1 MRPIIPPATANL
13 NHHYQPHKANK
24 NFIIDNIKSINS
36 NNIDKIKLNEPS
48 YKKQYKFNV
57 NIPYLPSK
65 ESKITKEIEKQK
77 PITSINRTK
86 LEDIKTID
94 SFVRRIKE
102 ENIQYITKDNRGY
115 IHQGFLN
122 TATKG
127 KPSTLYLDST
137 NCLGHGF
144 YGTAYRVGN
153 FVIKVPF
160 YDIYE
165 INPQSDVN
173 RCSSLLNKLNKN
185 INFSRAITLDN
196 GKDILISR
204 YVSGKNIID
213 DDAYN
218 FVKQKGHIIFDYG
231 SNGNVK
237 VDDNGKKYVI
247 DADLIAQPTELKRYP
262 SLGTLNIQ
270 KVYKNIFIEKPLCAN
285 EKKPLYYS
293 EIEDLLP
300 SK

>member
-1 MRPIIPPATANL
+1 MRPIIPPVTANL
-13 NHHYQPHKANK
+13 NHHYHPQKVNK

-36 NNIDKIKLNEPS
+36 NNINKIKVNEPS
-48 YKKQYKFNV
+48 YQKQYKFNV
-57 NIPYLPSK
+57 DIPYLSLEEGK
-65 ESKITKEIEKQK
+65 TTNQIKKQK
-77 PITSINRTK
+77 PITTINRTK

-94 SFVRRIKE
+94 SFIRRIKE

-115 IHQGFLN
+115 IHQGVLN

-127 KPSTLYLDST
+127 KPTTLYLDST
-137 NCLGHGF
+137 NYLGHGF

-173 RCSSLLNKLNKN
+173 RCSDLLNKLNKN
-185 INFSRAITLDN
+185 MNFSRAITLDN

-262 SLGTLNIQ
+262 SLGTLNIR
-270 KVYKNIFIEKPLCAN
+270 KAYKNIFIKNPLKNN
-285 EKKPLYYS
+285 EIEPLYYP
-293 EIEDLLP
+293 EIKNILP
-300 SK
+300 K